1 MIILKTE
8 DEFVDYMWKLY
19 PNDNQLPLREA
30 MRLSFDFLVGRYD
43 FSERERKK
51 IQNEI
56 KQKMSQKYSITLE

>member
-1 MIILKTE
+1 MKLVKTE

-19 PNDNQLPLREA
+19 PNDEQLPLREA

-56 KQKMSQKYSITLE
+56 KQKIDQKYPINLE